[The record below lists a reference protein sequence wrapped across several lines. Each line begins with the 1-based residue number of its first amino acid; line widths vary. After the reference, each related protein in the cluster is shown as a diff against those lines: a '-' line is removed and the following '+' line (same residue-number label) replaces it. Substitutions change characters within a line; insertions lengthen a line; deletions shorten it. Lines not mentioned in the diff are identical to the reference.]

1 MTDQERERLS
11 ALRAALPV
19 LRPAAAKASLSEF
32 IHLMFP
38 EYDQQPFHRVMIE
51 RLEAVERGECKRLI
65 LNMPPR
71 RGKSIHSSQ
80 YFPAWYLGRNP
91 SKSIIGAAHTVGLA
105 NEFSR
110 KVRRIVTDST
120 NPFGLKV
127 LDDEGAVVQWGVEGG
142 GGYLAAGVGTGIAGR
157 GASLILI
164 DDPIKSREQAFSKA
178 YRDRVGDWYEFDAV
192 TRLAADGAVIL
203 TMTRWLDD
211 DLAGRQLKSMEAGGD
226 VWEVL
231 SFPEVA
237 EEGFPDALGREPGE
251 VLWPGRFPL
260 EATRSVRE
268 TAPHVWFP
276 LYQQQP
282 TAAKGNLFTASMLD
296 ERSRFKYDELPEFDR
311 VGQFVDSA
319 FKDDVAADYSV
330 IATWGATENEL
341 WLLDIWRQ
349 RVQYPDL
356 LQAIKDQYAK
366 WEAWDVEVWIENKAS
381 GQSAIQSL
389 RRTTLIPVSEYEPG
403 QQNKVSRA
411 QDASR
416 FFRAGR
422 IRIPVRADWVADWVA
437 EHLRFPAGDND
448 DQVDTTSMAMAV
460 LGGGV
465 EAGAPLVA
473 APWERTR
480 AGDDPGPEPEPED
493 EDDEPEPKA
502 VQGAPGAVPP
512 PKRTKTWQPLRAP
525 GSNWGW

>member
-1 MTDQERERLS
+1 MTELERERLA

-32 IHLMFP
+32 IHLLFP
-38 EYDQQPFHRVMIE
+38 EYDQQPFHRVMVE

-80 YFPAWYLGRNP
+80 YFPAWFLGRNP
-91 SKSIIGAAHTVGLA
+91 SKSVIGAAHTAGLA

-110 KVRRIVTDST
+110 KVRRIVTSAE

-127 LDDEGAVVQWGVEGG
+127 MGDEGAVVQWGVEGG
-142 GGYLAAGVGTGIAGR
+142 GGYLAAGVGTGISGR
-157 GASLILI
+157 GSHLLLV
-164 DDPIKSREQAFSKA
+164 DDPIKSREQAFSKT
-178 YRDRVGDWYEFDAV
+178 YRERVWEWFQFDAM

-203 TMTRWLDD
+203 TLTRWHDD
-211 DLAGRQLKSMEAGGD
+211 DIVGRALRDMEQGGD
-226 VWEVL
+226 QWEVL

-237 EEGFPDALGREPGE
+237 EAGMPDALGREPGD

-268 TAPHVWFP
+268 TQPHVWFP

-282 TAAKGNLFTASMLD
+282 TAADGTLFTAGMFD
-296 ERSRFKYDELPEFDR
+296 ERSRFRYDELPQFER

-330 IATWGATENEL
+330 IATWGMTENEL
-341 WLLDIWRQ
+341 WLLDVWRQ

-356 LQAIKDQYAK
+356 LTAIKDQYAK
-366 WEAWDVEVWIENKAS
+366 WQAWDVEVWIENKAS

-389 RRTTLIPVSEYEPG
+389 RRSTLIPVQEYEPG

-411 QDASR
+411 QDATR

-422 IRIPVRADWVADWVA
+422 IRIPLSAPWVADWVA

-448 DQVDTTSMAMAV
+448 DQVDTTSMAMAIF
-460 LGGGV
+460 GGSV
-465 EAGAPLVA
+465 EAGSPLVA
-473 APWERTR
+473 APWETR
-480 AGDDPGPEPEPED
+480 RGEPS
-493 EDDEPEPKA
+493 DEPLPEAMAEEILSP
-502 VQGAPGAVPP
+502 APGAVPP
-512 PKRTKTWQPLRAP
+512 PKKTKTWAPLRAP
-525 GSNWGW
+525 SQGYGW

>member
-1 MTDQERERLS
+1 MTELERERLA

-32 IHLMFP
+32 IHLLFP
-38 EYDQQPFHRVMIE
+38 EYDQQPFHRVMVE

-80 YFPAWYLGRNP
+80 YFPAWFLGRNP
-91 SKSIIGAAHTVGLA
+91 SKSVIGAAHTAGLA

-110 KVRRIVTDST
+110 KVRRIVTSAE

-127 LDDEGAVVQWGVEGG
+127 MGDEGAVVQWGVEGG
-142 GGYLAAGVGTGIAGR
+142 GGYLAAGVGTGISGR
-157 GASLILI
+157 GSHLLLV
-164 DDPIKSREQAFSKA
+164 DDPIKSREQAFSKT
-178 YRDRVGDWYEFDAV
+178 YRERVWEWFQFDAM

-203 TMTRWLDD
+203 TLTRWHDD
-211 DLAGRQLKSMEAGGD
+211 DIVGRALRDMEQGGD
-226 VWEVL
+226 QWEVL

-237 EEGFPDALGREPGE
+237 EAGMPDALGREPGD

-268 TAPHVWFP
+268 TQPHVWFP

-282 TAAKGNLFTASMLD
+282 TAADGTLFTAGMFD
-296 ERSRFKYDELPEFDR
+296 ERSRFRYDELPQFER

-330 IATWGATENEL
+330 IATWGMTENEL

-356 LQAIKDQYAK
+356 LTAIKDQYAK
-366 WEAWDVEVWIENKAS
+366 WAAWDVEVWIENKAS

-389 RRTTLIPVSEYEPG
+389 RRSTLIPVQEYEPG

-411 QDASR
+411 QDATR

-422 IRIPVRADWVADWVA
+422 IRIPLSAPWVADWVA

-448 DQVDTTSMAMAV
+448 DQVDTTSMAMAIF
-460 LGGGV
+460 GGSV
-465 EAGAPLVA
+465 EAGSPLVA
-473 APWERTR
+473 APWETKHGEPLDEAA
-480 AGDDPGPEPEPED
+480 AGSLVAELQTASP
-493 EDDEPEPKA
+493 
-502 VQGAPGAVPP
+502 APGAVPP
-512 PKRTKTWQPLRAP
+512 PKKTKTWAPLRAP
-525 GSNWGW
+525 SQGYGW

>member
-1 MTDQERERLS
+1 MTDQERERLA

-38 EYDQQPFHRVMIE
+38 EYDQQPFHRVMVE

-65 LNMPPR
+65 FNMPPR

-80 YFPAWYLGRNP
+80 FFPAWYLGRNP
-91 SKSIIGAAHTVGLA
+91 SKGVIGACHTVGLA

-110 KVRRIVTDST
+110 KVRRIVVDPL
-120 NPFGLKV
+120 NPFGLRV
-127 LDDEGAVVQWGVEGG
+127 MGDEGAVVQWGVEGG
-142 GGYLAAGVGTGIAGR
+142 GGYLAAGIGTGIAGR
-157 GASLILI
+157 GSNLLLI
-164 DDPIKSREQAFSKA
+164 DDPIKSREQAFSRT
-178 YRDRVGDWYEFDAV
+178 YRDRVWDWFQFDAM

-203 TMTRWLDD
+203 TLTRWHDD
-211 DLAGRQLKSMEAGGD
+211 DLVGRALADMEQGGD
-226 VWEVL
+226 EWEVL

-237 EEGFPDALGREPGE
+237 EAGLPDGLGREPGD

-268 TAPHVWFP
+268 TQPHVWFP
-276 LYQQQP
+276 LYQQTP
-282 TAAKGNLFTASMLD
+282 TAIEGSMFTMAMFD
-296 ERSRFKYDELPEFDR
+296 ERCRFKFDELPEFER

-319 FKDDVAADYSV
+319 FKDDVSADYSV
-330 IATWGATENEL
+330 IATWGMTENEL
-341 WLLDIWRQ
+341 WLLDIWRE

-356 LQAIKDQYAK
+356 LTAIKDQYAK
-366 WEAWDVEVWIENKAS
+366 WQAWDVEVWIENKAS

-389 RRTTLIPVSEYEPG
+389 RRSTLLPCSEYEPG
-403 QQNKVSRA
+403 QQSKVSRA

-448 DQVDTTSMAMAV
+448 DQVDTTSMAMAIF
-460 LGGGV
+460 GGSV
-465 EAGAPLVA
+465 EAGSPLVA
-473 APWERTR
+473 APWETSK
-480 AGDDPGPEPEPED
+480 GEKVDDAEAAAVAPEPP
-493 EDDEPEPKA
+493 
-502 VQGAPGAVPP
+502 APGAVAPTRKP
-512 PKRTKTWQPLRAP
+512 KTWAPLRAP
-525 GSNWGW
+525 SQGYGW